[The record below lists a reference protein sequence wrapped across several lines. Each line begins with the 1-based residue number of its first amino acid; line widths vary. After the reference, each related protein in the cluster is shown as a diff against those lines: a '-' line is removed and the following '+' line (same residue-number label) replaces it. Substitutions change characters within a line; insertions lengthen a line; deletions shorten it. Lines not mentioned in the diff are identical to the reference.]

1 MDISGDVVQLM
12 QVVGRMKGG
21 LLAFFGKNV
30 EKSADFCVDTGFCH
44 NHPAMLSFFNDLHL
58 DVATGK

>member
-12 QVVGRMKGG
+12 QVVGRMKGV
-21 LLAFFGKNV
+21 LWAFSGKNV
-30 EKSADFCVDTGFCH
+30 EKSADFCFDTGFCH
-44 NHPAMLSFFNDLHL
+44 NHTTMLRHFIDLHL